1 MKEKTSQYYEELL
14 KKEYPDICQARLE
27 KIKKM
32 VCNIVV
38 YEVLFALVAYGAYD
52 YIVRNL
58 ELFNDYSIV
67 WKGIIL
73 GIAAAIIPPLLFKTT
88 LELITPT
95 WAGVITNIK
104 YEMRYPQPTGVAYRG
119 VNRSN
124 PQEFMKMKIETDKS
138 KKKTLAYRSHMNSA
152 LQKGD
157 RIVKFRGFQF
167 PVEETES
174 EKHYICVVC
183 GRIVKKDVKSCPT
196 CQHSIID
203 LHGAAQPKD
212 IWAQF
217 DYADFG

>member
-1 MKEKTSQYYEELL
+1 MKEKNPRYYEELL
-14 KKEYPDICQARLE
+14 KKEYPDVYNTRQ
-27 KIKKM
+27 KKVKKM
-32 VCNIVV
+32 IRNIVI
-38 YEVLFALVAYGAYD
+38 YELFFALMAYGAYD

-67 WKGIIL
+67 WKGVIL
-73 GIAAAIIPPLLFKTT
+73 GVIAAVVPPLLFKTT

-104 YEMRYPQPTGVAYRG
+104 YEMRYPQPTGVAYKG

-124 PQEFMKMKIETDKS
+124 PQEFMKMRIKTDKGQ
-138 KKKTLAYRSHMNSA
+138 KKTLACRSHMNSA

-157 RIVKFRGFQF
+157 RIVKFRGFHF

-183 GRIVKKDVKSCPT
+183 GKIAKKDVKTCPA
-196 CQHSIID
+196 CRHSIID